1 MMESPDAAAPERKSP
16 APPARG
22 TPGIFELSHMNSNA
36 SSVDVSTDIGAAM
49 RPATWREQ
57 AVVLAT
63 AGFRVFPLKPGQKIP
78 AFAGWQDQA
87 TSNPERARDLWSEA
101 LSGDPLDF
109 NIGIATGAGLLVLDV
124 DNKDGKHGSNSV
136 EALELRNDDLPPT
149 LAVITPTGGEHR
161 YFRVSSESWVR
172 NSVGALGEGI
182 DIKGDGGYVVA
193 PGSVIDGVPYVVAD
207 DAPIATAPSWFAAI
221 VAAVRPPPRPHGL
234 QAVSPL
240 DREDAVARARVYLRT
255 QAPMAIQGDG
265 GRLATIKVIQKM
277 GDMGMSPTGAALLL
291 TEPGGWND
299 ENADPSWSVD
309 ELHSMATDFLTSHRD
324 RPLGCEFLWT
334 GDDEFEAVEIVDRPP
349 AAGDPLHALIDSRQK
364 ARSRAEQLAPRNI
377 TNLNWAPK
385 SNYAVKGLIN
395 YGATG
400 LITGKSNAGKSPV
413 ALDLCAHVA
422 MGKDWNGHKVRG
434 GYACYIATE
443 GFTGNA
449 NRFEGTRRQ
458 YFSDGRP
465 VPFEV
470 IQASIDL
477 RTSTADADAIASA
490 VTARAAVFN
499 VKPALIIVDTLSHT
513 LAGGNESD
521 PEHARAWLKNI
532 LRVARTTG
540 AAVLAVHHPP
550 KDGSSLF
557 RGSGFLMND
566 TDVVIQVET
575 DEKTKIRKVTTP
587 RNKEGAEIEPIQFR
601 IRVVGLGFDDEGEE
615 ITTVVVDW
623 LNEVARGEVPR
634 LSPQEQAALTIA
646 VEKSCPENT
655 RDGTAAGIFE
665 LGDKAFSVAE
675 ISTELNVRGV
685 SKSTEANSLRSAAR
699 RLLRT
704 LAEHG
709 LVENVPNNQGFVLTN
724 NAEQRANI
732 REIVRAR

>member
-1 MMESPDAAAPERKSP
+1 MSVAEKDSLRSQAAA
-16 APPARG
+16 
-22 TPGIFELSHMNSNA
+22 
-36 SSVDVSTDIGAAM
+36 
-49 RPATWREQ
+49 
-57 AVVLAT
+57 LAT
-63 AGFRVFPLKPGQKIP
+63 AGFRVFPLKPGQKTP

-87 TSNPERARDLWSEA
+87 TSDPQRAQQLWSEA
-101 LSGDPLDF
+101 LSGEPLNY
-109 NIGIATGAGLLVLDV
+109 NIGIATGRGLLVLDV
-124 DNKDGKHGSNSV
+124 DNKDGKHGSSSV

-149 LAVITPTGGEHR
+149 MTVQTPTGGEHR
-161 YFRVSSESWVR
+161 YFYVPSVSWVR
-172 NSVGALGEGI
+172 NSVSALGEGI

-193 PGSVIDGVPYVVAD
+193 PGSVVGGKSY
-207 DAPIATAPSWFAAI
+207 DAINEATIATAPPWFANT
-221 VAAVRPPPRPHGL
+221 VAAVRPPPRPREL
-234 QAVSPL
+234 LAVSPL
-240 DREDAVARARVYLRT
+240 DREDAVDRVRAYLRT

-265 GRLATIKVIQKM
+265 GRIATITVIQKL

-299 ENADPSWSVD
+299 ENADPSWPVD
-309 ELHSMATDFLTSHRD
+309 DLHSMANDFLTSHRD

-334 GDDEFEAVEIVDRPP
+334 GDDEFEPVEIVNRPQP
-349 AAGDPLHALIDSRQK
+349 AADDPLHALLDSRQK

-377 TNLNWAPK
+377 TDLRWAAK
-385 SNYAVKGLIN
+385 SNYAVKGLFN

-422 MGKDWNGHKVRG
+422 LGRDWNGHKVRG

-449 NRFEGTRRQ
+449 NRFEGARRQ
-458 YFSDGRP
+458 YFSDGSP

-477 RTSTADADAIASA
+477 RTTTADADAIASA
-490 VTARAAVFN
+490 VIARAKVFE

-532 LRVARTTG
+532 LRLARATG

-623 LNEVARGEVPR
+623 LNDAARAEVPR
-634 LSPQEQAALTIA
+634 LSPQEQAVLAIA
-646 VEKSCPENT
+646 VEKSWPENT
-655 RDGTAAGIFE
+655 RDRVATGIFE
-665 LGDKAFSVAE
+665 LGGNAFSVAE

-685 SKSTEANSLRSAAR
+685 SKSTDGNSLKSAAR

-704 LAEHG
+704 LSEHG
-709 LVENVPNNQGFVLTN
+709 LIENAPNNQGFVLAN